1 MKKHHLLA
9 VACATFFYMGC
20 TKESASP
27 DIPKPA
33 FPEVTQALLGKW
45 YLRQTLYEEYRY
57 DGLGKVQYFGYTVG
71 DRVFLDFTNELWN
84 AMPGTQKVTDQ
95 TIGLARPNY
104 GSGIILTERW
114 EVFHADSL
122 QIGPNRV
129 RIKYRSVDS
138 LALEGGG
145 PLNVNA
151 GWSKVWEF
159 QK

>member
-1 MKKHHLLA
+1 MKKHLLWVA
-9 VACATFFYMGC
+9 ACAALFCMAC
-20 TKESASP
+20 TKESSTP
-27 DIPKPA
+27 DSPKPT
-33 FPEVTQALLGKW
+33 FPELTQALLGKW

-71 DRVFLDFTNELWN
+71 NLVFIQFTNELWN

-114 EVFHADSL
+114 EVFHADSVL
-122 QIGPNRV
+122 IGPNRV
-129 RIKYRSVDS
+129 KVKYHSVDS
-138 LALEGGG
+138 LALEAGGQ
-145 PLNVNA
+145 LNVNA